1 MRRKQDEL
9 FHGPS
14 IEDSFS
20 NCSQN
25 PDIIKEN
32 DDIFKKK
39 KTHSRGVRGLITRD
53 GTCQRSRGRSCG
65 AQDGEAWP
73 PVWTRDGSLWR

>member
-39 KTHSRGVRGLITRD
+39 KKPTV
-53 GTCQRSRGRSCG
+53 
-65 AQDGEAWP
+65 AE
-73 PVWTRDGSLWR
+73 

>member
-39 KTHSRGVRGLITRD
+39 KNPQSRSEGFDHT
-53 GTCQRSRGRSCG
+53 
-65 AQDGEAWP
+65 
-73 PVWTRDGSLWR
+73 